1 MSAQISRLR
10 LLGLLFCLAGGAA
23 ITFGWAGTAQVTCVD
38 CQVPYLISG
47 GAGGVALVVLGTG
60 LLVIAQLRIEGNRIA
75 ERLAVRPPSREPESE
90 PGPTDVS
97 TPTTRMPTVPDRDLA
112 DREPAVRRADA
123 SSR

>member
-1 MSAQISRLR
+1 MSAQVSRLR
-10 LLGLLFCLAGGAA
+10 LLGLLFCLAGGVA

-75 ERLAVRPPSREPESE
+75 ERLAAPPEGRE

-97 TPTTRMPTVPDRDLA
+97 TPTTRLPPVPDRDLA
-112 DREPAVRRADA
+112 DREPAVHQADA

>member
-1 MSAQISRLR
+1 MNSQVSRLR
-10 LLGLLFCLAGGAA
+10 LLGLLFCLAGGVA

-75 ERLAVRPPSREPESE
+75 ERLAAPPPSREPEVE

-97 TPTTRMPTVPDRDLA
+97 TPTTRLPTVPDRDLA
-112 DREPAVRRADA
+112 DREPAVPRADA
-123 SSR
+123 SAR